1 MGNPYAPP
9 RPDAPQ
15 RPGPGDAPSSAPGA
29 GARPP
34 QPGPGAPP
42 PPAPGPVPPPR
53 PTPEPEP
60 VDPESARLA
69 TRRVLHFG
77 LLLLLV
83 IVLSTLPFPWQMVSL
98 AVAVAAIVAGVR
110 ALVATWRARVRGA
123 LVPALAIGVGL
134 AVLLTFQL
142 VGVLVTWDV
151 AMEHQRCLDGAI
163 TVGAADRCE
172 TARLQAI
179 ESWVGGLV
187 PQP

>member
-1 MGNPYAPP
+1 LGNPYAPP
-9 RPDAPQ
+9 RPDAPP
-15 RPGPGDAPSSAPGA
+15 RPGPGDPPPSAPGS
-29 GARPP
+29 GPPRPDRETPPPLPP
-34 QPGPGAPP
+34 QGPT
-42 PPAPGPVPPPR
+42 PPPR

-60 VDPESARLA
+60 VDPETARLA

-83 IVLSTLPFPWQMVSL
+83 IVLSALPFPWQMASL
-98 AVAVAAIVAGVR
+98 AVAVAAVVGGVR
-110 ALVATWRARVRGA
+110 ALVAAWRARVRGA

-142 VGVLVTWDV
+142 LAVLVTWDV

-163 TVGAADRCE
+163 TVAAEERCE
-172 TARLQAI
+172 TARIQGI
-179 ESWVGGLV
+179 QSQVNGLV